1 MDKDLILYLALPLIR
16 DFEGLRLKP
25 YLCSAG
31 VPTIGYG
38 STFYETGVRVRMND
52 PEISQDYA
60 TALLLGSVRATY
72 LPAVLSACEG
82 LETEGQ
88 AAAVLS
94 WTYNLGVGNLKAST
108 MRKKINAQDW
118 VGAAKEMLK
127 WNKAAGKVNR
137 GLTRRRGAEV
147 KIFLDYSPN

>member
-1 MDKDLILYLALPLIR
+1 MDQDLILHLALPLIR
-16 DFEGLRLKP
+16 DFEGLRLRP

-38 STFYETGVRVRMND
+38 STFYETGIRVKMND
-52 PEISQDYA
+52 PEIDQDYA
-60 TALLLGSVRATY
+60 TALLLGSVKATY
-72 LPAVLSACEG
+72 LPAVLVSCEG
-82 LETEGQ
+82 LATEGQ
-88 AAAVLS
+88 VAAVLS

-108 MRKKINAQDW
+108 MRRKINAQDW
-118 VGAAKEMLK
+118 QGAAKEMLK

-137 GLTRRRGAEV
+137 GLTKRRRAEV